1 MGLRLKSTLFMSAA
15 FKLPSSMHYH
25 IVEMTQPLIEDCPI
39 SMTSFEALS
48 LDLENHPVTPIHQSK
63 NIKVP
68 ILSFGHNELSVTDPE
83 LTFGDTYS
91 GNELSYR
98 FTGHSFYPPPQTFFE
113 SPHVRKGKSC
123 VTKSGFGNDFE
134 SEIDSPLYSLK
145 SILESPQVVPKGQL
159 LSKLDEIRSLSSKL
173 SEVQHLYE
181 ENMCELSRLSSELQA
196 SEIRRKETEI
206 RLKRRES
213 ELNEMRD
220 ELAYEIEMRSF
231 HEQRSNLVDQ

>member
-1 MGLRLKSTLFMSAA
+1 M
-15 FKLPSSMHYH
+15 
-25 IVEMTQPLIEDCPI
+25 
-39 SMTSFEALS
+39 
-48 LDLENHPVTPIHQSK
+48 
-63 NIKVP
+63 
-68 ILSFGHNELSVTDPE
+68 
-83 LTFGDTYS
+83 
-91 GNELSYR
+91 
-98 FTGHSFYPPPQTFFE
+98 
-113 SPHVRKGKSC
+113 
-123 VTKSGFGNDFE
+123 
-134 SEIDSPLYSLK
+134 
-145 SILESPQVVPKGQL
+145 
-159 LSKLDEIRSLSSKL
+159 DEIRSLSSKL